1 LHAFNKVGR
10 SIESEAEQIP
20 PTSHS
25 TKKGRKIRTTIST
38 KAQHKKGKE
47 DIRTT
52 ISTKAFSPQ
61 EVEAG

>member
-38 KAQHKKGKE
+38 KAQHKKREGRYKNNNQY
-47 DIRTT
+47 
-52 ISTKAFSPQ
+52 KG
-61 EVEAG
+61 V